1 MNVFSTNSLLDS
13 APKLRIISL
22 ELFVIIIL
30 LTVILIPT
38 A

>member
-1 MNVFSTNSLLDS
+1 MNVLSANSLSDNV
-13 APKLRIISL
+13 PQLRIKSL

-38 A
+38 V

>member
-1 MNVFSTNSLLDS
+1 MNVFSSNSLLDNAS
-13 APKLRIISL
+13 QLMIKFL

-30 LTVILIPT
+30 LTGILIPT